1 MADKDRIP
9 ADEALDA
16 RPWNLPYWQGAPV
29 LKQPLKKPPV
39 AEPIADETADEEFEI
54 EVEPLTAEQLEEI
67 RRDAYNE
74 GLEQGLVEGRQKGE
88 KLGYD
93 KGFEQG
99 KKEGYGKGF
108 EEGKEAGF
116 NAGEKKAEREG
127 KLRTDEQVK
136 QLTAV
141 MFALLDPIDNQQ
153 AELTQTVHDLV
164 MTLTRAVVGQELNQ
178 GSEHILTLVGKA
190 VKDLPLGSQNI
201 RVYVHSV
208 DFPYLEE
215 AARQTELNWKPSI
228 DDSLEPGGC
237 RLQTEYSLVD
247 YTRSERLEQ
256 IFKAFEHGFAE
267 THDMQVEENEA
278 LPPADAADNASL
290 TADSEMQAP
299 IDDGLPVSDQTAI
312 EDAADAA
319 DPLRAR
325 HNESQSKL
333 HAVDGLAHELL
344 NNKPADEQDSEP
356 DHEQSAPDNT
366 PETDQPAA
374 DDDTPAP

>member
-29 LKQPLKKPPV
+29 LKQPTKKPEPMPDEGS
-39 AEPIADETADEEFEI
+39 AEGEELEI
-54 EVEPLTAEQLEEI
+54 EVQPLTAEQLEEI

-116 NAGEKKAEREG
+116 NAGEKKAERDG

-153 AELTQTVHDLV
+153 VELSQTVHDLV
-164 MTLTRAVVGQELNQ
+164 ITLAKAVVGQELNQ
-178 GSEHILTLVGKA
+178 GSEHILTLVNKA

-215 AARQTELNWKPSI
+215 AAKQTELNWKPCI

-237 RLQTEYSLVD
+237 RLQTEHSLVD
-247 YTRSERLEQ
+247 YTRSERLQQ
-256 IFKAFEHGFAE
+256 ILQGFEHEFAE
-267 THDMQVEENEA
+267 TRDMQIEEN
-278 LPPADAADNASL
+278 AADPAE
-290 TADSEMQAP
+290 APAEQEPAAEM
-299 IDDGLPVSDQTAI
+299 DDGLPLSDQPEPEASVPPQ
-312 EDAADAA
+312 AQ
-319 DPLRAR
+319 L
-325 HNESQSKL
+325 
-333 HAVDGLAHELL
+333 
-344 NNKPADEQDSEP
+344 ADEQHSEAE
-356 DHEQSAPDNT
+356 HEQSAPDNP
-366 PETDQPAA
+366 PETDQSEPELPA
-374 DDDTPAP
+374 T